1 MKQLTQYIQEKLH
14 ISKYKKEKTRYL
26 SNKDLPEEFWDNF
39 TVHEGDLSKF
49 EGDIECRNYIT
60 PKEFIDKVKYK
71 EQLFSYWFKAV
82 EVGWEEG
89 YDAFRH
95 EIIKRKYATENE
107 IDSAAVEMYELYS
120 EKEIIDN
127 IVEYL
132 KKYDIVINK

>member
-14 ISKYKKEKTRYL
+14 VSKYKKEKTRYL
-26 SNKDLPEEFWDNF
+26 SNKDLPQEFWDNF
-39 TVHEGDLSKF
+39 TVHEGDS
-49 EGDIECRNYIT
+49 
-60 PKEFIDKVKYK
+60 PKEFINKVKYK

-132 KKYDIVINK
+132 RKYDIVINK

>member
-26 SNKDLPEEFWDNF
+26 SNKDLPQEFWDNF
-39 TVHEGDLSKF
+39 TVYKGDLSKF
-49 EGDIECRNYIT
+49 ERDIECRNYIT

-82 EVGWEEG
+82 EVGWKEG
-89 YDAFRH
+89 YDAFRN

-132 KKYDIVINK
+132 RKYDIVINK